1 MPVYSGRERPENL
14 TLAEPNKIAIPIQKI
29 NNYQSAMDTT
39 NLAKKQFIMSYE
51 LLDDDGCILSGS
63 CYGMFIPSF
72 FFNLIFLHIR
82 VT

>member
-39 NLAKKQFIMSYE
+39 NLAKKQSIMSYE
-51 LLDDDGCILSGS
+51 LFWAMMVAYYLEAATGIL
-63 CYGMFIPSF
+63 FLH